1 MSRLS
6 IAQIANNSVKKLTT
20 IALTVISALAGIFP
34 SEVLIVISRSV
45 LLLFGYRKQVINN
58 NYIRT
63 RVSSLKGSN
72 DKTFYKKN
80 IHYLARLITESLRP
94 LRSDKVDLVTY
105 IGVEQML
112 ASSRASDGLILLA
125 SHYGNWELACSLLP
139 LHTDMPVYGV
149 YKPLKNQGADEYMR
163 KRRSVYGLNLVP
175 MKRIGRVITNNVRE
189 KTPAIYI
196 LIADQ
201 NPNSKN
207 SIIWKDFLG
216 VRSAFFNGP
225 AKILDKYPLSA
236 SYMNVAVGAQTYA
249 YEIEIESLE
258 VGAANTDIIDQYA
271 ALLSTNILNAPQYW
285 LWSHKRW
292 KRNF

>member
-1 MSRLS
+1 MARLS
-6 IAQIANNSVKKLTT
+6 IAQIAKNSVKKLTT
-20 IALTVISALAGIFP
+20 IALTLISALAGIFP
-34 SEVLIVISRSV
+34 TKVLIAISRSV
-45 LLLFGYRKQVINN
+45 LLLIGYRKQVINN

-63 RVSSLKGSN
+63 RISSLEGSN
-72 DKTFYKKN
+72 EKTFYKKN
-80 IHYLARLITESLRP
+80 IHYLARLIIESLRP
-94 LRSDKVDLVTY
+94 LRSDKIDLVAYT
-105 IGVEQML
+105 GVEQML
-112 ASSRASDGLILLA
+112 ASSRATDGLILLA

-175 MKRIGRVITNNVRE
+175 MKRIGRVIANNVRQ

-225 AKILDKYPLSA
+225 AKILDKYTLSV
-236 SYMNVAVGAQTYA
+236 SYMNVAVGPQPYI

-258 VGAANTDIIDQYA
+258 VGSFSTDIIDQYA
-271 ALLSTNILNAPQYW
+271 DLLSRQILNAPQHW